1 MGQIYEEIEYRTG
14 ISRNLGMQTEIDT
27 ELEFCHANPYML
39 ELYHILTE
47 KIRGKDKKLICVSD
61 MYLPSNVLKD
71 LLGRCGYEEI
81 DDIYVSCEEG
91 ASKADGSLYGKI
103 VGTYGE
109 DKTYFHVG
117 DNLESDGKR
126 AKENGWNHVHYP
138 NVHLAG
144 NPYRAEDMSLLT
156 GTLYG
161 GIVNARMHNG
171 LAKYTP
177 DYESGYIYGGIFVL
191 GYCQFIHDYVSRHEI
206 DKVLFLAR
214 DGDVLYKAYRFLYG
228 KADERNQDG
237 QRNQKW
243 NSRESLEE
251 NPKEKTHDTEYVY
264 WSRKVATKLMAGHD
278 RHDFLR
284 RFVEHKVNKK
294 YTLTDIFGNMQ
305 ILDMLKGLC
314 LECGNQKYDVRPGS
328 FLTDKN
334 ANVVCEYLL
343 HHWSELERHYCE
355 SMEAGKR
362 YFGRVLENCH
372 KVAAVDV
379 GWAGSGA
386 LALDTLVNDEW
397 ELDCEMVGI
406 VAGTN
411 TFHNA
416 EPNATE
422 PFLFKEPDVDAGK
435 VEQIQQGILD
445 FVRDYREWV
454 PDEYQK
460 KHHIS
465 GADAY
470 AVLRILLQGG
480 MGTELE
486 EGI

>member
-1 MGQIYEEIEYRTG
+1 MTLGQIYEEIEYRTG

-138 NVHLAG
+138 NVHLEG

-161 GIVNARMHNG
+161 GIVNARIHNG

-177 DYESGYIYGGIFVL
+177 DYESGYIYGGILVL

-206 DKVLFLAR
+206 DKVLFLSR
-214 DGDVLYKAYRFLYG
+214 DGDVLYKAYRFLYE
-228 KADERNQDG
+228 K
-237 QRNQKW
+237 
-243 NSRESLEE
+243 E
-251 NPKEKTHDTEYVY
+251 NGENLVGNPCDTEYVY

-362 YFGRVLENCH
+362 YLGRVLENCH

-397 ELDCEMVGI
+397 EMDCEMVGI

-454 PDEYQK
+454 PEEYQK
-460 KHHIS
+460 KHHVS